1 MCTEGGGCEI
11 SGSGTFLDLGDA
23 PDADGLR
30 VLRRPFGEC
39 EPDPEVLLTLWRGV
53 GGVFVSEGELDLDLE
68 WDGVSSSGVLGL

>member
-1 MCTEGGGCEI
+1 MCTGGGGCEI

-23 PDADGLR
+23 PDADGLL

-53 GGVFVSEGELDLDLE
+53 GGIFVSGELDLDLE